1 MVVYSFN
8 TLLELH
14 VLSAVSIVVY
24 GSFGTVIKSHSDTGS
39 NSFGRFVK

>member
-14 VLSAVSIVVY
+14 VLSAVSSIVVY
-24 GSFGTVIKSHSDTGS
+24 GSFGTVID
-39 NSFGRFVK
+39 